1 MNFLE
6 AILVVVVPFIP
17 IVLPALF
24 FVRIHAWNNILLSG
38 ARIILWSM
46 GTLTL
51 LLTLGLFFH
60 ISVRYVALLLAVL
73 GVAYAL
79 IYREQF
85 FSRQTTWHTLAV
97 AIPILL
103 ATAAFTVP
111 FLFIH
116 DGLPTGDIQK
126 TIIWANESLVTNTLP
141 EYDRAISFLNR
152 DPVDFYTPGLHAV
165 SALVLSL
172 SPAPLLSIGIF
183 SILLAVCVAWIAAS
197 ITKELFDEHAHVVP
211 PILTAVFLLTQFRFL
226 RYLREP
232 GYHFQNVVGEL
243 FLFGMILLSIR
254 FLRRREAQDAA
265 LFVVCGAAL
274 FLTHQ
279 FSMFIAAFVFTCMAL
294 SCGIVFRK
302 KIMHEIHEHKSLAAT
317 IFGFVFAAIVLLFS
331 LGLGSKVPSLFTTTP
346 HLIDQLLPLS
356 KYPNTMGEFWLFSGI
371 AGVILLTLE
380 ARKKNVHYTQ
390 VMIFLGATVALAILS
405 QGPAFG
411 IDIPPVRALFYL
423 AVPLSVT
430 AAYLFGKLLYVIS
443 HTYTGMRKNV
453 AQAAC
458 MIAIC
463 IAVWASTDK
472 SYASLNHAVR
482 TNSTLTAEQLGL
494 IELLQEKEKGGILID
509 DYSRKSASWL
519 VLANIPMFT
528 RIGADLER
536 QMSESNQSTL
546 RNELYLRQLDYE
558 KIVEL
563 GSLPEISSLFSK
575 NTITYVTGIAGASY
589 GAFAHNPLLTE
600 VATANDITLFEVQ
613 DDQKP
618 CTSVECKFLLLPS
631 TLANDIGDDLDTY
644 EYLQASIRSPRL
656 SEPTMQGA
664 MTYREVSSPII
675 PLLFNVGDYVRVLW
689 DPNNTGKPETSLTF
703 MLWLTKPVQGL
714 SLRTPSG
721 TLISLPYQKHITVE
735 LPRDLVQINDKGF
748 VSFSLYNPKEN
759 NVPIDLIA
767 LGI

>member
-1 MNFLE
+1 MNFFD
-6 AILVVVVPFIP
+6 AILVVIIPFIV
-17 IVLPALF
+17 IVLPAVF
-24 FVRIHAWNNILLSG
+24 FIRIHAWNNILLSG

-51 LLTLGLFFH
+51 LLTLGLFFG
-60 ISVRYVALLLAVL
+60 ISVQHVALLLAIL
-73 GVAYAL
+73 GVVYAVV
-79 IYREQF
+79 YRERF
-85 FSRQTTWHTLAV
+85 FTRQTAYCLLAIL
-97 AIPILL
+97 IPILL
-103 ATAAFTVP
+103 TTAAFTIP
-111 FLFIH
+111 FLLIH

-126 TIIWANESLVTNTLP
+126 TIIWAQESLNTNMLP
-141 EYDRAISFLNR
+141 KYDRAISFLNR

-172 SPAPLLSIGIF
+172 SPAPLLSMGIF

-197 ITKELFDEHAHVVP
+197 ITKELFDEHVHVVP
-211 PILTAVFLLTQFRFL
+211 PILAAVFLLTQFRFL

-243 FLFGMILLSIR
+243 FLFGMVMLCIR

-265 LFVVCGAAL
+265 LFIVCGAAL

-279 FSMFIAAFVFTCMAL
+279 FSMFIAAFVFVCMAL
-294 SCGIVFRK
+294 ACCIVFRK
-302 KIMHEIHEHKSLAAT
+302 KIMYVIHEHRNLAAT
-317 IFGFVFAAIVLLFS
+317 FFVAIFAAVVLLFS
-331 LGLGSKVPSLFTTTP
+331 LGLGSKVTSLFTTTP

-371 AGVILLTLE
+371 AGLILLTLE

-390 VMIFLGATVALAILS
+390 VMIFLGATAALLILS
-405 QGPAFG
+405 QGPRFG

-423 AVPLSVT
+423 AVPLSIT
-430 AAYLFGKLLYVIS
+430 SAYLFGKLLYVIE
-443 HTYTGMRKNV
+443 YAYKGKNTRI
-453 AQAAC
+453 AQATC
-458 MIAIC
+458 MVAIC
-463 IAVWASTDK
+463 IAVWASTSK

-536 QMSESNQSTL
+536 QMTESSQSPL
-546 RNELYLRQLDYE
+546 RNNLYLRQLDYE

-563 GSLPEISSLFSK
+563 GSLPEISSLFAK
-575 NTITYVTGIAGASY
+575 NNIKYVTGIAGASY
-589 GAFAHNPLLTE
+589 GAFAHNAALQE
-600 VATANDITLFEVQ
+600 VATANDTTLFEI
-613 DDQKP
+613 DDAQKS
-618 CTSVECKFLLLPS
+618 CMSEECNFLFRPS
-631 TLANDIGDDLDTY
+631 TLANDIGDELDAY

-656 SEPTMQGA
+656 SEPKIQGT
-664 MTYREVSSPII
+664 MTYRDVSSPII
-675 PLLFNVGDYVRVLW
+675 PLSFNVGDYVRVLW
-689 DPNNTGKPETSLTF
+689 DPENAGNLETPLTF
-703 MLWLTKPVQGL
+703 MLWLTKPMQGL

-721 TLISLPYQKHITVE
+721 TFIDLPYQKHITVE

-748 VSFSLYNPKEN
+748 ISFSLYNEEEKN
-759 NVPIDLIA
+759 IPIDLIA